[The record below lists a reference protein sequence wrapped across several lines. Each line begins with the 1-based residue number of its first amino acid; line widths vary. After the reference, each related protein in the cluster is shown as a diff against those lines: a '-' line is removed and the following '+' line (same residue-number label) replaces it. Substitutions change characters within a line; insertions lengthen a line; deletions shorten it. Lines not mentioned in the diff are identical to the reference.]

1 MGYYKNKELEQVIEV
16 GDRVPAP
23 KPAREH
29 IAYPNRKSMREIR
42 HRATQWRVQSRGQL
56 LLDVIAYGVTG
67 LVIGFIL
74 GAVIL

>member
-23 KPAREH
+23 KPATEH
-29 IAYPNRKSMREIR
+29 IAYPHRRSIRETR

-56 LLDVIAYGVTG
+56 IQDIIAYGVTG
-67 LVIGFIL
+67 LVVGFIL